1 MSASKFSLFG
11 FTIAREKSN
20 DDQTVQQS
28 FTPPTNDDGAL
39 TITSAAYYGTYV
51 DLDGTAKNEVELI
64 SRYREMSMQ
73 PEIESAIDDIV
84 NEAICQDDDGKTI
97 QIVLDNLKQP
107 EKIKNSIRAEFANVL
122 RLLNYSNMAQDIFRR
137 YYVDGRLHF
146 HIIIDRENPTQ
157 GIKELRYIDPRKL
170 RKVREIK
177 KQKDERTGVDIMN
190 VVNEYYI
197 FNDKVTSASSSNF
210 GPVGV
215 RITSDSI
222 VSVVSGLMDSRRA
235 VVLSYLHKAIKPL
248 NQLRMIEDATVI
260 YRISRAPER
269 RIFYID
275 VGNLPKLKAE
285 QYLRDIMVK
294 YKNKLV
300 YDANTGEIRDDRKHM
315 SMMEDFWLPRR
326 EGGKGTEITTL
337 PGGQNLGEL
346 EDVKYFEKKLYNS
359 LNVPISRLNPESS
372 GFSLG
377 RASEITRDELKF
389 AKFVSRM
396 RNKFSDVFDQAMKV
410 QCVLKGICTVEE
422 WSEFREHIYYDFIK
436 DNNFSELKEA
446 ELMRDRLSLLQ
457 QVDEYTGKY
466 FSQAWIQRTVLRL
479 TDDEIKEMQKE
490 IDAEI
495 KGGITPDPKLMLQ
508 QMQAGADGAPAAP
521 AAPAASKAENYI
533 VEPINTVELT
543 EEQKELNESVSK
555 FIGSLVDNE
564 DAGNDKDLTKTM
576 NRFFEK
582 MIDDEDA

>member
-1 MSASKFSLFG
+1 MANTNKFSLFG
-11 FTIAREKSN
+11 FTISREKDELDKES
-20 DDQTVQQS
+20 QQS
-28 FTPPTNDDGAL
+28 FSPPTTDDGAL

-64 SRYREMSMQ
+64 SRYREMAMQ
-73 PEIESAIDDIV
+73 PEIESAIDDII
-84 NEAICQDDDGKTI
+84 NEAIVQDDDGTI
-97 QIVLDNLKQP
+97 TNIVLDNLKQP
-107 EKIKNSIRAEFANVL
+107 EKIKKAIKEEFTTVL
-122 RLLNYSNMAQDIFRR
+122 RLFNYQNMAQDIFRR
-137 YYVDGRLHF
+137 YYIDGRMFYHV
-146 HIIIDRENPTQ
+146 IIDRNNPAE

-177 KQKDERTGVDIMN
+177 KMKDERTGADVMQT
-190 VVNEYYI
+190 VNEYYI
-197 FNDKVTSASSSNF
+197 YNDKVMAGSSSNY

-215 RITSDSI
+215 RITTDSI

-300 YDANTGEIRDDRKHM
+300 YDANTGEVRDDRKFM

-346 EDVKYFEKKLYNS
+346 EDVKYFQKKLYGALS
-359 LNVPISRLNPESS
+359 VPVSRLEPNQ

-377 RASEITRDELKF
+377 RTSEITRDELKF
-389 AKFVSRM
+389 SKFVDRL
-396 RNKFSDVFDQAMKV
+396 RNKFTEVFDQALRI
-410 QCVLKGICTVEE
+410 QCVLKGICTAEE
-422 WSEFREHIYYDFIK
+422 WDLFKENIYYDFIK
-436 DNNFSELKEA
+436 DNNFAELKEA
-446 ELMRDRLSLLQ
+446 ELMNQRLSLLGA
-457 QVDEYTGKY
+457 VDPYTGRY
-466 FSQAWIQRTVLRL
+466 FSQAWIQRHVLRL
-479 TDDEIKEMQKE
+479 TDDEIDEMQKE
-490 IDAEI
+490 IDKEKEEGLGLPVGVMNDVAQ
-495 KGGITPDPKLMLQ
+495 Q
-508 QMQAGADGAPAAP
+508 QMASNIPMQPTHPEDLKAQAEMEQASQKAA
-521 AAPAASKAENYI
+521 AKKEE
-533 VEPINTVELT
+533 VNT
-543 EEQKELNESVSK
+543 
-555 FIGSLVDNE
+555 F
-564 DAGNDKDLTKTM
+564 TKLK
-576 NRFFEK
+576 R
-582 MIDDEDA
+582 IL

>member
-1 MSASKFSLFG
+1 MATPNKFSLFG
-11 FTIAREKSN
+11 FTISREQDEDK
-20 DDQTVQQS
+20 QATQQS
-28 FTPPTNDDGAL
+28 FTPPSQDDGAL

-64 SRYREMSMQ
+64 SRYREMAMQ

-97 QIVLDNLKQP
+97 EIVLDNLQQP
-107 EKIKNSIRAEFANVL
+107 DKIKNAIKAEFQTIL
-122 RLLNYSNMAQDIFRR
+122 RLMNYQHMAQDIFRR
-137 YYVDGRLHF
+137 FYVDGRIYYHV
-146 HIIIDRENPTQ
+146 IIDREKPTE
-157 GIKELRYIDPRKL
+157 GVKELRYIDPRRL
-170 RKVREIK
+170 RKVREMK
-177 KQKDERTGVDIMN
+177 KQKDERTGAEVMK

-197 FNDKVTSASSSNF
+197 YNDKVVTGSSSNF

-215 RITSDSI
+215 RITTDSI

-300 YDANTGEIRDDRKHM
+300 YDANTGEIRDDRKHL

-346 EDVKYFEKKLYNS
+346 EDVKYFEKKLFKA
-359 LNVPISRLNPESS
+359 LCVPVSRLNPETS

-377 RASEITRDELKF
+377 RTGEITRDELKF
-389 AKFVSRM
+389 AKFVDRL
-396 RNKFSDVFDQAMKV
+396 RNKFSEVFNQALRI
-410 QCVLKGICTVEE
+410 QCVLKGICTADE
-422 WSEFREHIYYDFIK
+422 WDLIKENIHYDFIK
-436 DNNFSELKEA
+436 DNNFSELKDA
-446 ELMRDRLSLLQ
+446 ELMTNRLQLLAS
-457 QVDEYTGKY
+457 VDPYTGRY
-466 FSQAWIQRTVLRL
+466 FSQAWIQRNVLRMN
-479 TDDEIKEMQKE
+479 DDEIEEMQQEIEEEKAEGNGLPVEVTNQVAQQQMVGQVDMENQVAMAKAMPADTSQPAQSNGSNTNSSSSKPKE
-490 IDAEI
+490 KSKPKSESI
-495 KGGITPDPKLMLQ
+495 KGDLKLE
-508 QMQAGADGAPAAP
+508 D
-521 AAPAASKAENYI
+521 
-533 VEPINTVELT
+533 NTFAKL
-543 EEQKELNESVSK
+543 KRIL
-555 FIGSLVDNE
+555 
-564 DAGNDKDLTKTM
+564 
-576 NRFFEK
+576 
-582 MIDDEDA
+582 

>member
-1 MSASKFSLFG
+1 MAQKFSLFG
-11 FTIAREKSN
+11 FTISRNEEEENQA
-20 DDQTVQQS
+20 TQQS
-28 FTPPTNDDGAL
+28 FSPPASDDGAL

-64 SRYREMSMQ
+64 SRYREMAMQ

-84 NEAICQDDDGKTI
+84 NEAICQDDDGRNI
-97 QIVLDNLKQP
+97 QIILDDLEVP
-107 EKIKNSIRAEFANVL
+107 DKIKKAIKAEFHNLL
-122 RLLNYSNMAQDIFRR
+122 RMLNYTNMAQDIFRR
-137 YYVDGRLHF
+137 YYIDGKLYY
-146 HIIIDRENPTQ
+146 HIIVDKENPTA
-157 GIKELRYIDPRKL
+157 GIKELRYVDPRKM
-170 RKVREIK
+170 RKIREIK
-177 KQKDERTGVDIMN
+177 KQKDERTGVEVMN

-197 FNDKVTSASSSNF
+197 YNDKVTTGSSTNY
-210 GPVGV
+210 GPVGT
-215 RITSDSI
+215 RITVDSV

-300 YDANTGEIRDDRKHM
+300 YDANTGEVRDDRKFL

-346 EDVKYFEKKLYNS
+346 EDVKYFEKKLYKS
-359 LNVPISRLNPESS
+359 LNVPVSRLDPNQS

-377 RASEITRDELKF
+377 RVGEITRDELKF

-396 RNKFSDVFDQAMKV
+396 RNKFSDLFHQALRV
-410 QCVLKGICTVEE
+410 QCVLKGICTNEE
-422 WSEFREHIYYDFIK
+422 WDHFKEHVHYNFIK
-436 DNNFSELKEA
+436 DNNFSELKDA
-446 ELMRDRLSLLQ
+446 ELMTQRLQLLQ
-457 QVDEYTGKY
+457 SVDAYTGRY
-466 FSQAWIQRTVLRL
+466 FSQAWIQRNVLRL
-479 TDDEIKEMQKE
+479 NDDEIKIMQDE
-490 IDAEI
+490 IEEEKDA
-495 KGGITPDPKLMLQ
+495 GIGLPVQVTNDVAQQ
-508 QMQAGADGAPAAP
+508 QMMSQIQMGQSEHQNDSDKNSAEHQNKLDQ
-521 AAPAASKAENYI
+521 SKEKN
-533 VEPINTVELT
+533 P
-543 EEQKELNESVSK
+543 SK
-555 FIGSLVDNE
+555 V
-564 DAGNDKDLTKTM
+564 
-576 NRFFEK
+576 
-582 MIDDEDA
+582 DEDYKPVLGVVKKLINS

>member
-1 MSASKFSLFG
+1 MADLNKFSLFG
-11 FTIAREKSN
+11 FTISRDKGEQAQS
-20 DDQTVQQS
+20 VQQS
-28 FTPPTNDDGAL
+28 FSPPTNDDGAL

-64 SRYREMSMQ
+64 SRYREMAMQ

-84 NEAICQDDDGKTI
+84 NEAIVQDDDGKTI
-97 QIVLDNLKQP
+97 QIVLDDLKVND
-107 EKIKNSIRAEFANVL
+107 KIKSAIKAEFQNVL
-122 RLLNYSNMAQDIFRR
+122 KMLNYNQLAQDIFRR
-137 YYVDGRLHF
+137 FYVDGRMYY
-146 HIIIDRENPTQ
+146 HIIIDREKPME

-170 RKVREIK
+170 RKVREVK
-177 KQKDERTGVDIMN
+177 KKKDERTGVDIMN
-190 VVNEYYI
+190 VINEYYI
-197 FNDKVTSASSSNF
+197 YNEKVVSGAASSNF

-215 RITSDSI
+215 RITTDSI

-300 YDANTGEIRDDRKHM
+300 YDAATGEVRDDRKYM

-346 EDVKYFEKKLYNS
+346 EDVKYFERKLYKA
-359 LNVPISRLNPESS
+359 LNVPISRLEPNQ

-377 RASEITRDELKF
+377 RSSEITRDELKF
-389 AKFVSRM
+389 SKFVDRM
-396 RNKFSDVFDQAMKV
+396 RSKFSDVFDQTLRA
-410 QCVLKGICTVEE
+410 QCVLKGICTAEE
-422 WSEFREHIYYDFIK
+422 WNEFRAHIYYDFIK

-446 ELMRDRLSLLQ
+446 ELIKERLSLLNQ
-457 QVDEYTGKY
+457 IDQFTGRY
-466 FSQAWIQRTVLRL
+466 FSHTYIQRNVLRL
-479 TDDEIKEMQKE
+479 TDDEIAQMQSEMDEEKEM
-490 IDAEI
+490 
-495 KGGITPDPKLMLQ
+495 GIGLPVGVTNAVAQQ
-508 QMQAGADGAPAAP
+508 QMSGDI
-521 AAPAASKAENYI
+521 E
-533 VEPINTVELT
+533 T
-543 EEQKELNESVSK
+543 EQQMALRSHQNEIESETQQESLNVTTFK
-555 FIGSLVDNE
+555 KLKQIL
-564 DAGNDKDLTKTM
+564 
-576 NRFFEK
+576 
-582 MIDDEDA
+582 